1 MELAMSQ
8 DCDTT
13 LDSLS
18 LWLQDEKDGLS
29 SPAHQELTA
38 HIHNCPTCT
47 QRLAALRSLEQA
59 TEGMVSADI
68 AEQEQDTTWLD
79 QLMSNIVLETFA
91 GRNVPLS
98 AEYDVDQ
105 LSITEGAIIAAI
117 RDAVD
122 ALDNTFIGRCRLVG
136 DIDIPD
142 EPVII
147 NATASVRR
155 DVVIEDAADR
165 LREIIAEQVNRLSEL
180 NVQDIN
186 VEVQDLDATSS
197 AEKEK
202 L

>member
-1 MELAMSQ
+1 MSQ
-8 DCDTT
+8 DCANT
-13 LDSLS
+13 LDLLS
-18 LWLQDEKDGLS
+18 LWLQDEKDGLN
-29 SPAHQELTA
+29 PPEHQELTA
-38 HIHNCPTCT
+38 HINNCPTCT
-47 QRLAALRSLEQA
+47 QRLAALRRLEEA

-68 AEQEQDTTWLD
+68 AEQEQDSAWLD
-79 QLMSNIVLETFA
+79 QLLSNIALETFA

-117 RDAVD
+117 REAVD
-122 ALDNTFIGRCRLVG
+122 ALENTFIGKCRLVG
-136 DIDIPD
+136 DIDIPG

-155 DVVIEDAADR
+155 GVVIEDAADR
-165 LREIIAEQVNRLSEL
+165 LREIIAEQVHRLSEL
-180 NVQDIN
+180 NVQAIN
-186 VEVQDLDATSS
+186 VAVQDIDETSS